1 MQRKT
6 DKKLLVS
13 QIIGPELVSLNC
25 PYEEQD
31 TFYRQ
36 PMC

>member
-1 MQRKT
+1 MQ
-6 DKKLLVS
+6 KKIEKKSFVS
-13 QIIGPELVSLNC
+13 EKIAYELVSLNC